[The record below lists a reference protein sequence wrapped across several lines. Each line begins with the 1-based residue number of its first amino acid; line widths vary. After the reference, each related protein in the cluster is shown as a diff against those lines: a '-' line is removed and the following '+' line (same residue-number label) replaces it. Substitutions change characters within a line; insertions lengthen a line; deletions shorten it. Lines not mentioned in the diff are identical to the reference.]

1 MSMYSSDLSEIQKL
15 ELEIQMLKTIPAYST
30 NSIEDLLGLA
40 DFFLEQGRKFDS
52 AAHEVAGLTIRRTAV
67 RLKVYMD

>member
-15 ELEIQMLKTIPAYST
+15 ELEIQMLKTIPLYST
-30 NSIEDLLGLA
+30 NSVEGLLELA
-40 DFFLEQGRKFDS
+40 EFFLEQGQKLDS
-52 AAHEVAGLTIRRTAV
+52 AAHEVAGLTIRKTAI

>member
-1 MSMYSSDLSEIQKL
+1 MSMYSSDPSEIQRL
-15 ELEIQMLKTIPAYST
+15 ELENQMLRTIPAYST
-30 NSIEDLLGLA
+30 NSIESLLELA
-40 DFFLEQGRKFDS
+40 DFFLEQGRKLDS